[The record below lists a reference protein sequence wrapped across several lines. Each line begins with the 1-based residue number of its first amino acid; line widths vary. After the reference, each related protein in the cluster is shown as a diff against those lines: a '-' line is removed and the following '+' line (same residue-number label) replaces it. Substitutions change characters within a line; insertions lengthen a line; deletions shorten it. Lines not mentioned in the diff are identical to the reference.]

1 MVPILIIVAILL
13 SIWGMLKLKGVELS
27 IEQLM
32 EVLPTVVALSLFA
45 TAGMLVNLL
54 PNQWQEYKRKNKN

>member
-1 MVPILIIVAILL
+1 
-13 SIWGMLKLKGVELS
+13 
-27 IEQLM
+27 M

-54 PNQWQEYKRKNKN
+54 LNQWQEYKRKNKK